1 MTRFGYVLGI
11 VTTAELFAALF
22 VTVAIVQPRPRLIW
36 NASAS
41 APIGLYRVERDAHPS
56 VDTLVRR
63 PAARA
68 GRPLASQRAAISPRA
83 CRCSSMSRHGRGNG
97 FAAPAPWS
105 ASMRGPSPSR
115 SSATAGAGRCR
126 SGGDAARSSPASCCC
141 STHSVRDSMDGRY
154 LGPLPASGLLGR
166 AIPLLTRDAPGAPL
180 RWRSSRA
187 RPAFHPANAKES
199 GDVAHDL

>member
-1 MTRFGYVLGI
+1 MTRFGYVLAT

-41 APIGLYRVERDAHPS
+41 APIGLYRLERDAHPS
-56 VDTLVRR
+56 VDTLVAVVPPAPVARWLATRR
-63 PAARA
+63 YLAEGVPLLKHVAARPGQRICRA
-68 GRPLASQRAAISPRA
+68 GAVVSVDARPVAVALSRDSRGRPLPVWRG
-83 CRCSSMSRHGRGNG
+83 CR
-97 FAAPAPWS
+97 
-105 ASMRGPSPSR
+105 
-115 SSATAGAGRCR
+115 TVQ
-126 SGGDAARSSPASCCC
+126 SGELLLLNA
-141 STHSVRDSMDGRY
+141 SVRDSMDGRY

-180 RWRSSRA
+180 RWRGFRA
-187 RPAFHPANAKES
+187 RPAFHPANEKES